1 MVSRWILA
9 YPGENSDLTGTLRQG
24 CLKHLNALWVSFRK
38 TRYFEMN
45 NRENIGKPLRVFKLE
60 KLKIGHFFLLRVPG
74 FSKFI
79 EFYAPGSGFFHFF
92 CKIGPGFVGL
102 NPEQIFG
109 TGLDPDGS
117 CFLRFKPGP
126 GQ

>member
-1 MVSRWILA
+1 MFSGLI
-9 YPGENSDLTGTLRQG
+9 Q
-24 CLKHLNALWVSFRK
+24 HF
-38 TRYFEMN
+38 
-45 NRENIGKPLRVFKLE
+45 RVFKLE
-60 KLKIGHFFLLRVPG
+60 KLKIGLFFLLRVPG

-92 CKIGPGFVGL
+92 CEIGPGFVGL

-117 CFLRFKPGP
+117 FFLRVGPGP